1 MNEIETTWRWP
12 RVVGKVEHDPKNPL
26 EYAKLWR
33 IAQARAASGKPVKFG
48 TCSSQVLAIFLDS
61 HTAEY
66 DLDDKKQLIWDM
78 ADGDEHWS
86 CASSRP
92 PARRSSR
99 SRSRRSTSR
108 RPSTPRRPSCS
119 TSWSTR
125 STTRW
130 RASTT
135 SSCGSTPA
143 GATPTCRR
151 STRGESYA
159 NSIDI
164 YLNRLK
170 GDVWTVEA
178 TENELAEIDLFKP
191 YASNLKKK
199 VAVGVVSHRTLQAD
213 MAPVVAGRIRRALEV
228 IPADKLILSSDC
240 GFGRQG
246 FNRTV
251 AFYKATGIAQGRN
264 IVLKELGL
272 EERYVP
278 AADPALQ
285 TDVLPDREPLTHLP
299 SPWK

>member
-1 MNEIETTWRWP
+1 MVDAFNHE
-12 RVVGKVEHDPKNPL
+12 VE
-26 EYAKLWR
+26 
-33 IAQARAASGKPVKFG
+33 G
-48 TCSSQVLAIFLDS
+48 
-61 HTAEY
+61 
-66 DLDDKKQLIWDM
+66 LDDVELWI
-78 ADGDEHWS
+78 H
-86 CASSRP
+86 
-92 PARRSSR
+92 
-99 SRSRRSTSR
+99 
-108 RPSTPRRPSCS
+108 
-119 TSWSTR
+119 
-125 STTRW
+125 
-130 RASTT
+130 
-135 SSCGSTPA
+135 
-143 GATPTCRR
+143 TCWGNPNMQKVY
-151 STRGESYA
+151 TGESYA

-178 TENELAEIDLFKP
+178 TENDLAEIDLFKP
-191 YASNLKKK
+191 YAANLEKK
-199 VAVGVVSHRTLQAD
+199 VAVGMVSHRTLQAD

-278 AADPALQ
+278 GADPALQ

-299 SPWK
+299 SPWS